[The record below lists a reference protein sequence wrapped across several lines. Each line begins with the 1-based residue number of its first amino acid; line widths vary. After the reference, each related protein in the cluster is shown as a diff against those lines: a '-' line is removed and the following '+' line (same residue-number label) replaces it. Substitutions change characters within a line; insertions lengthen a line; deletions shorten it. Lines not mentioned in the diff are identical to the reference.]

1 MIYYIHNKKVRL
13 IIILIFNQE
22 VCMSCPVHD
31 NNPEGNKGEMGIF
44 YFDPDYYNVSDSIGV
59 YVCSSAYEGNTY
71 YSWSSATLN
80 LDHVTLLL
88 REKYLAPG
96 EHWYQQVSKSLAEIY
111 RLVGEGEHSFSYGG
125 SEFTRFTLLQPK
137 VFLFNGAA
145 DSIADEYRL
154 KEMSGVTLSSEDG
167 GYRTLT
173 AKDGGIVNGLTI
185 SASSTNSFPQNSA
198 RFHKGATA
206 VNVTIGTGSLL
217 QMNDGSIL
225 QGNIS
230 VTGKLSGNGTV
241 NAAGANITLNV
252 KDHSPENE
260 YMITGTSSLADVSSC
275 TITVKADQ
283 AEGKYCI
290 ASGFDSSAVKGS
302 AWENISFTV
311 DGQVLPDAKYA
322 NQYTFHWDE
331 SQGKYTGINYNGK
344 NYILSIENG
353 NLNLSIV
360 ENVANIFIYAGEDC
374 GGLINYWKN
383 LKTENNV
390 NIYIFADYDLSDR
403 IIAVQTLPDEIITYI
418 GTGAYCS
425 NEYSMDIASANP
437 NHLAFFCKLAD
448 DYEKTVNTLIIGAHG
463 NGLCISPDDDKYSI
477 SVDTLGE
484 VANDCNI
491 SVLALTPCCLMAGIE
506 LAYACKNKSID
517 YIIGTEALTN
527 IYATPNYKEMLKA
540 IENTADDPWR
550 TATIISDEIPLSSKK
565 PDSSTIISTAE
576 TNDLFEALDD
586 FAKKCL
592 SYSSLLPYLLQAKK
606 KAKTYYDE
614 EPIRVDIK
622 DFMRKFSEILS
633 TIPRN
638 DTINDLINSCSR
650 VIKAVDECIQTT
662 SDLYGLSCYMP
673 SSEKWV
679 SYPIGLVQSSSWG
692 ELVLELYKCE
702 TQNPLPFQ
710 IKKDQSVQEKTLA
723 DGSTAA
729 NTGVLT
735 NNARFSSE
743 ASFGE
748 NDVNIYAVELE
759 QNGTAADSI
768 TVSAVGAE
776 NTQLRNTARNSAV
789 KIELKIYDETG
800 ENLLNS
806 VSGLGAVCLS
816 LNGFAAGSYT
826 YTVETDVMTAFDI
839 EYQSA
844 NNSCQDHLDSLMEN
858 GNNTKEDAYEM
869 ASGYIKGL
877 TTNSSD
883 PDWFYITTTGR
894 TGTLTLDGKNITK
907 GSITLDSGTSGIQ
920 AYFVDAVTNA
930 QRELKW
936 NGKIQAYE
944 IETFR
949 DGYLYVMGNTEI
961 AQSYELHFLQGDLSE
976 LPERHHLENYL
987 YWEEMHGAK
996 TYTVEF
1002 RGSNSETAVKILT
1015 DSNKIDLFAMPAGT
1029 YQWNITADNED
1040 SFSGE
1045 DFISEYSAK
1054 ASCVITSNNDGNM
1067 DVFFTASDSVWEN
1080 SYFAEHH
1087 GIINVWTGTNERIS
1101 LVGKNK
1107 ISDIFSG
1114 SEDSNVLLLTDD
1126 ANGDALF
1133 VDDIFTALPCELS
1146 EQQARLSQIE
1156 EIRAGGGND
1165 IIDLTSQRF
1174 AYQCNN
1180 AAVLGGEGNDTIWA
1194 NSGTNILFGDAG
1206 DDRLVGGNG
1215 SDVLIGGSGND
1226 RMHGGGGDDIFTFGS
1241 SWGNDTV
1248 EQLDGGTVI
1257 LWFETGSYANW
1268 NAETLTYIGGDNS
1281 VKVSGVSKDNIAI
1294 VFADAIGADTFTTFK
1309 NIGAFA
1315 DAASEKIFEEKDSGM
1330 LV

>member
-1 MIYYIHNKKVRL
+1 
-13 IIILIFNQE
+13 
-22 VCMSCPVHD
+22 MSCPVHD
-31 NNPEGNKGEMGIF
+31 NDDGNNGISIY
-44 YFDPDYYNVSDSIGV
+44 YFDPDYLNTGIFKHHLCTYASEENDYPVRFSTNLYLNGM
-59 YVCSSAYEGNTY
+59 YVDTRSGI
-71 YSWSSATLN
+71 
-80 LDHVTLLL
+80 V
-88 REKYLAPG
+88 APG
-96 EHWYQQVSKSLAEIY
+96 EHNWETRTYSLKSIY
-111 RLVGEGEHSFSYGG
+111 DWVGYGTHTFSYGNDLPF
-125 SEFTRFTLLQPK
+125 SLNPAR
-137 VFLFNGAA
+137 VFLFCSTANN
-145 DSIADEYRL
+145 DADEYSL

-198 RFHKGATA
+198 RFHEGATA

-217 QMNDGSIL
+217 QMDDGSIL

-230 VTGKLSGNGTV
+230 VTGKLTASGTV
-241 NAAGANITLNV
+241 RAAGANITLNV

-360 ENVANIFIYAGEDC
+360 ENVANIFLYVGEGATD
-374 GGLINYWKN
+374 GLSDWNIFNDDWKD
-383 LKTENNV
+383 LKSKENV
-390 NIYIFADYDLSDR
+390 NLYVFADNTF
-403 IIAVQTLPDEIITYI
+403 QDEIISIVGNSAYNTITYSKEI
-418 GTGAYCS
+418 SSGDPGYLT
-425 NEYSMDIASANP
+425 
-437 NHLAFFCKLAD
+437 FFCKLPD
-448 DYEKTVNTLIIGAHG
+448 DYKNTVNTLIIGAHG
-463 NGLCISPDDDKYSI
+463 NGLCITPDINI
-477 SVDTLGE
+477 SVDKLGE

-506 LAYACKNKSID
+506 LAYACKNKSIK

-527 IYATPNYKEMLKA
+527 WYSTPIYPEMLKA

-614 EPIRVDIK
+614 EPTRVDIK

-633 TIPRN
+633 TIPQN

-723 DGSTAA
+723 DGSTASD
-729 NTGVLT
+729 TGKMTDNVH
-735 NNARFSSE
+735 FSSE

-776 NTQLRNTARNSAV
+776 NTQLRNTARNSAI
-789 KIELKIYDETG
+789 KIELKIYDALG
-800 ENLLNS
+800 QNLLNS

-1206 DDRLVGGNG
+1206 DDRLVGGNA
-1215 SDVLIGGSGND
+1215 SDILIGGSGND

-1268 NAETLTYIGGDNS
+1268 DAETLTYIGGDNS
-1281 VKVSGVSKDNIAI
+1281 VKVSGVSKDDIAI

>member
-1 MIYYIHNKKVRL
+1 
-13 IIILIFNQE
+13 
-22 VCMSCPVHD
+22 MSCPVHD
-31 NNPEGNKGEMGIF
+31 NNDGISTVSVY
-44 YFDPDYYNVSDSIGV
+44 YFDPDYLNTGNGSLYLCTYLSEDNYYPTDFTSYLYLNGIRV
-59 YVCSSAYEGNTY
+59 YTRQGTVAPGQHNWEEYTYSLQKTYDLVGYGSHIFNYGNDIQF
-71 YSWSSATLN
+71 TLN
-80 LDHVTLLL
+80 PA
-88 REKYLAPG
+88 R
-96 EHWYQQVSKSLAEIY
+96 
-111 RLVGEGEHSFSYGG
+111 
-125 SEFTRFTLLQPK
+125 
-137 VFLFNGAA
+137 VFLFHSTANN
-145 DSIADEYRL
+145 DADEYDEF
-154 KEMSGVTLSSEDG
+154 EMSNVTLSSEDG

-185 SASSTNSFPQNSA
+185 SASSTNSSPQNSA
-198 RFHKGATA
+198 RFHKGAKA

-217 QMNDGSIL
+217 QMDDGSIL

-230 VTGKLSGNGTV
+230 VTGELTASGTV

-260 YMITGTSSLADVSSC
+260 YMISGASSLADASSC

-290 ASGFDSSAVKGS
+290 ASGFDSSAVKGT

-331 SQGKYTGINYNGK
+331 SQEKYTGVHYDGK
-344 NYILSIENG
+344 NYILSVENG
-353 NLNLSIV
+353 NLNLSVV
-360 ENVANIFIYAGEDC
+360 ENVANIFLYAGEYS
-374 GGLINYWKN
+374 GYLVENWEN
-383 LKTENNV
+383 LKSQNNV
-390 NIYIFADYDLSDR
+390 NIYTFADHCAFDNFWHDSEEQDKLTVYIGKS
-403 IIAVQTLPDEIITYI
+403 AYNTITYSTEI
-418 GTGAYCS
+418 PSGNPDSITG
-425 NEYSMDIASANP
+425 
-437 NHLAFFCKLAD
+437 FCKLAG
-448 DYEKTVNTLIIGAHG
+448 DYKNTVNTLIIGSHG
-463 NGLCISPDDDKYSI
+463 NGLEISPDYVI
-477 SVDTLGE
+477 SVNELANI
-484 VANDCNI
+484 ANDCNI

-506 LAYACKNKSID
+506 LAYVCQNTSIK
-517 YIIGTEALTN
+517 YIVGTEAQVLAVQFLLWEQNYEKLLKSLENIANSPIAVAYEIRNSIHATPIERPDASTLIMTDKTAALFSALDNFAEECLSKEN
-527 IYATPNYKEMLKA
+527 IYPALIYAQQKA
-540 IENTADDPWR
+540 R
-550 TATIISDEIPLSSKK
+550 
-565 PDSSTIISTAE
+565 
-576 TNDLFEALDD
+576 
-586 FAKKCL
+586 
-592 SYSSLLPYLLQAKK
+592 
-606 KAKTYYDE
+606 TYYEKILRIDL
-614 EPIRVDIK
+614 K
-622 DFMRKFSEILS
+622 DFMRKFSGILS
-633 TIPRN
+633 SSN
-638 DTINDLINSCSR
+638 ENSQYDVLISLCTE
-650 VIKAVDECIQTT
+650 VIYAVDNCIDST
-662 SDLYGLSCYMP
+662 SHMHNFYLYGLSCYIP
-673 SSEKWV
+673 TASGLSAAYPEK
-679 SYPIGLVQSSSWG
+679 LKESSWG
-692 ELVLELYKCE
+692 KLMQNLHAYANN
-702 TQNPLPFQ
+702 NPLPFP
-710 IKKDQSVQEKTLA
+710 IKRDNTLQEKTLS

-776 NTQLRNTARNSAV
+776 NTQLRNTARNSAI

-816 LNGFAAGSYT
+816 LNGFATGSYT

-858 GNNTKEDAYEM
+858 GNNTKEDAYEI

-894 TGTLTLDGKNITK
+894 TGTLTLNGKNITK
-907 GSITLDSGTSGIQ
+907 DSITPDSGTSGIQ

-936 NGKIQAYE
+936 NGEIQAYE

-987 YWEEMHGAK
+987 YWDEMTGAE
-996 TYTVEF
+996 TYTVEIH
-1002 RGSNSETAVKILT
+1002 SNNPEAAVKFFT

-1029 YQWNITADNED
+1029 YQWSITSNNEN
-1040 SFSGE
+1040 SFSGG

-1054 ASCVITSNNDGNM
+1054 FSHVISSNNDGNI
-1067 DVFFTASDSVWEN
+1067 DVFFATPSGVWGDS
-1080 SYFAEHH
+1080 FAAKHR
-1087 GIINVWTGTNERIS
+1087 GSLNGWTGTGEQVS
-1101 LVGKNK
+1101 LQGKNK

-1156 EIRAGGGND
+1156 EIRAGAGDD

-1174 AYQCNN
+1174 AYQCDN

-1226 RMHGGGGDDIFTFGS
+1226 RMHGGGGDDIFTFGGN
-1241 SWGNDTV
+1241 WGNDTV
-1248 EQLDGGTVI
+1248 EQLDGGSVI
-1257 LWFETGSYANW
+1257 LWFENGSYTNW
-1268 NAETLTYIGGDNS
+1268 DSEKMTYSEGDNS
-1281 VKVSGVSKDNIAI
+1281 VNVLGVSSGEVLVI
-1294 VFADAIGADTFTTFK
+1294 FADTIGRDLFNNFNAIGAFSEV
-1309 NIGAFA
+1309 
-1315 DAASEKIFEEKDSGM
+1315 ASEKIFEDKNKGM
-1330 LV
+1330 LA

>member
-1 MIYYIHNKKVRL
+1 MA
-13 IIILIFNQE
+13 
-22 VCMSCPVHD
+22 CPVHD
-31 NNPEGNKGEMGIF
+31 NDDGNNGIRIY
-44 YFDPDYYNVSDSIGV
+44 YFDPDYLASDNGSLHLCTYLNENNYYPTNFTNYLYLDGIRV
-59 YVCSSAYEGNTY
+59 YTRQGTVAPGQHNWELYTYSLQKTYDLVGYGSHIFNYGNDIQI
-71 YSWSSATLN
+71 TLN
-80 LDHVTLLL
+80 PA
-88 REKYLAPG
+88 R
-96 EHWYQQVSKSLAEIY
+96 
-111 RLVGEGEHSFSYGG
+111 
-125 SEFTRFTLLQPK
+125 
-137 VFLFNGAA
+137 VFLFHSTANN
-145 DSIADEYRL
+145 DADEYDEF
-154 KEMSGVTLSSEDG
+154 EMSNVTLSSEDG

-185 SASSTNSFPQNSA
+185 SASSTNSSPKNSA
-198 RFHKGATA
+198 RFHEGATA

-217 QMNDGSIL
+217 QMDDGSIL

-230 VTGKLSGNGTV
+230 VTGELTASETV

-260 YMITGTSSLADVSSC
+260 YMISGASSLADVSSC

-302 AWENISFTV
+302 AWGNISFTV

-353 NLNLSIV
+353 NLNLSVV

-374 GGLINYWKN
+374 GRYIEYWRN
-383 LKTENNV
+383 LKSANNV
-390 NIYIFADYDLSDR
+390 NIYTFADYCRFDDVILHDCDK
-403 IIAVQTLPDEIITYI
+403 QDELTIYI
-418 GTGAYCS
+418 GTGAYNS
-425 NEYSMDIASANP
+425 KIYSTEINSGNP
-437 NHLAFFCKLAD
+437 ESLKWFCRLAG
-448 DYEKTVNTLIIGAHG
+448 DYNDTVNTLIIGAHG
-463 NGLCISPDDDKYSI
+463 NSLCISPDYSI
-477 SVDTLGE
+477 PVDTLGK
-484 VANDCNI
+484 VVNDCNI

-506 LAYACKNKSID
+506 LAYVSQNTSVD
-517 YIIGTEALTN
+517 YVVGTESLTN
-527 IYATPNYKEMLKA
+527 SISAPDYKEMLQA
-540 IENTADDPWR
+540 IESTADDPWR
-550 TATIISDEIPLSSKK
+550 TATIIDSEIPLFPQFSR
-565 PDSSTIISTAE
+565 PESSTIISTAK
-576 TNDLFEALDD
+576 TNDLFEALNA
-586 FAKKCL
+586 FADKCL
-592 SYSSLLPYLLQAKK
+592 NYSGLLYFILQARE
-606 KAKTYYDE
+606 KARTYEAVVANVERIDL
-614 EPIRVDIK
+614 K
-622 DFMRKFSEILS
+622 DFMREFSSILLKYNNAS
-633 TIPRN
+633 QYN
-638 DTINDLINSCSR
+638 DIIDACID
-650 VIKAVDECIQTT
+650 VIGAVDDCIDTT
-662 SDLYGLSCYMP
+662 SNLYGLSCYMP
-673 SSEKWV
+673 TEGDIFSDF
-679 SYPIGLVQSSSWG
+679 YPQGLKESAWG
-692 ELVLELYKCE
+692 ELMQNLHAYANN
-702 TQNPLPFQ
+702 NPLPFP
-710 IKKDQSVQEKTLA
+710 IKRDNTLQEKTLS

-759 QNGTAADSI
+759 QNGTATDSI

-776 NTQLRNTARNSAV
+776 NTQLRNTARNSAAT
-789 KIELKIYDETG
+789 IELKIYDETG

-806 VSGLGAVCLS
+806 VSGVGAVCLS
-816 LNGFAAGSYT
+816 LNGFATGSYT

-858 GNNTKEDAYEM
+858 GNNTKKDAYEM

-936 NGKIQAYE
+936 NDEIQAYE

-949 DGYLYVMGNTEI
+949 DGYLYVKGNTEI
-961 AQSYELHFLQGDLSE
+961 AQSYELHFLPGSISE

-987 YWEEMHGAK
+987 YWDEMTGAE
-996 TYTVEF
+996 TYTVEIH
-1002 RGSNSETAVKILT
+1002 SNNPEAAVKILT

-1156 EIRAGGGND
+1156 EIRAGAGDD
-1165 IIDLTSQRF
+1165 IIDLTSQLF
-1174 AYQCNN
+1174 AYQCDN

-1226 RMHGGGGDDIFTFGS
+1226 RMNGGGGDDIFTFGGN
-1241 SWGNDTV
+1241 WGNDTV

-1268 NAETLTYIGGDNS
+1268 DADTLTYFDGYNS
-1281 VKVSGVSKDNIAI
+1281 VKVSGVSKDDIAVI
-1294 VFADAIGADTFTTFK
+1294 FADAIGADTFTTFQD
-1309 NIGAFA
+1309 IGAFL
-1315 DAASEKIFEEKDSGM
+1315 DSSSEKIFEDKNKGM
-1330 LV
+1330 LA

>member
-1 MIYYIHNKKVRL
+1 
-13 IIILIFNQE
+13 
-22 VCMSCPVHD
+22 MSCPVHD
-31 NNPEGNKGEMGIF
+31 GSIENNF
-44 YFDPDYYNVSDSIGV
+44 SSSLHYFDPDYLTVGEYVLNVCHYALEDNFYDV
-59 YVCSSAYEGNTY
+59 YFSAYL
-71 YSWSSATLN
+71 W
-80 LDHVTLLL
+80 LDGY
-88 REKYLAPG
+88 KYLGQRNGYLSPGQHSYQSYTYSLKTLYDWVGYG
-96 EHWYQQVSKSLAEIY
+96 EHYFDYDGSIVT
-111 RLVGEGEHSFSYGG
+111 FSIKPA
-125 SEFTRFTLLQPK
+125 R
-137 VFLFNGAA
+137 VFLFHEAPNNQ
-145 DSIADEYRL
+145 ADEYA
-154 KEMSGVTLSSEDG
+154 ETSMNGVTLSQENEGFKTLIVKED
-167 GYRTLT
+167 
-173 AKDGGIVNGLTI
+173 GIVNNLTI
-185 SASSTNSFPQNSA
+185 SASSTNSSPKNSA
-198 RFHKGATA
+198 RFHRGAKA

-217 QMNDGSIL
+217 QMYDGSIL

-230 VTGKLSGNGTV
+230 VTGKLTARGTV
-241 NAAGANITLNV
+241 RAAGANITLNV

-331 SQGKYTGINYNGK
+331 SQEKYTGVHYDGK
-344 NYILSIENG
+344 NYILSVENG

-360 ENVANIFIYAGEDC
+360 ENVANIFLYAGEDC
-374 GGLINYWKN
+374 GGYIEYWRN
-383 LKTENNV
+383 LKSANNV
-390 NIYIFADYDLSDR
+390 NIFTFADYTKNDSTFGNT
-403 IIAVQTLPDEIITYI
+403 VPPDEIVIYV
-418 GTGAYCS
+418 GTGAYRS
-425 NEYSMDIASANP
+425 LIQKNETLSGDP
-437 NHLAFFCKLAD
+437 NKLAD
-448 DYEKTVNTLIIGAHG
+448 FCQLAGDYNDTVNTLIIGAHG
-463 NGLCISPDDDKYSI
+463 NSLCISPDYSI
-477 SVDTLGE
+477 PVDTLGK
-484 VANDCNI
+484 VVNDCNI

-506 LAYACKNKSID
+506 LAYVSQNTSVD
-517 YIIGTEALTN
+517 YVVGTESLTN
-527 IYATPNYKEMLKA
+527 SISAPDYKEMLQA
-540 IENTADDPWR
+540 IESTADDPWR
-550 TATIISDEIPLSSKK
+550 TATIIDSEIPLFPQFSR
-565 PDSSTIISTAE
+565 PESSTIISTAK
-576 TNDLFEALDD
+576 TNDLFKALNA
-586 FAKKCL
+586 FADKCL
-592 SYSSLLPYLLQAKK
+592 NYSGLLYFILQARE
-606 KAKTYYDE
+606 KARTYEAVIANVERIDL
-614 EPIRVDIK
+614 K
-622 DFMRKFSEILS
+622 DFMREFSSILLKYNNAS
-633 TIPRN
+633 QYN
-638 DTINDLINSCSR
+638 DIIDACID
-650 VIKAVDECIQTT
+650 VIGAVDDCIDTT
-662 SDLYGLSCYMP
+662 SNLYGLSCYMP
-673 SSEKWV
+673 TEGDIFSDF
-679 SYPIGLVQSSSWG
+679 YPQGLKESAWG
-692 ELVLELYKCE
+692 ELMQNLHAYANN
-702 TQNPLPFQ
+702 NPLPFP
-710 IKKDQSVQEKTLA
+710 IKRDNTLQEKTLS

-768 TVSAVGAE
+768 TVSAVGTE
-776 NTQLRNTARNSAV
+776 NTQLRNTARNSAI
-789 KIELKIYDETG
+789 KIELKIYDALG
-800 ENLLNS
+800 QNLLNS
-806 VSGLGAVCLS
+806 ASAHGTVTLS
-816 LNGFAAGSYT
+816 LNGLTAGGYT
-826 YTVETDVMTAFDI
+826 FTVETDDMTTFDI

-894 TGTLTLDGKNITK
+894 TGTLTLNGKNITK
-907 GSITLDSGTSGIQ
+907 DSITLDSGTSGIQ

-930 QRELKW
+930 QREFKW
-936 NGKIQAYE
+936 NSETQAYE

-961 AQSYELHFLQGDLSE
+961 AQSYELHFLPGSISE

-987 YWEEMHGAK
+987 YWDEMTGAE
-996 TYTVEF
+996 TYTVEIH
-1002 RGSNSETAVKILT
+1002 SNNPEAAVKIFT

-1067 DVFFTASDSVWEN
+1067 DVFFTASDSVWEK

-1087 GIINVWTGTNERIS
+1087 GMLNGWTGTNEQIS
-1101 LVGKNK
+1101 LAGKNK
-1107 ISDIFSG
+1107 ISDIFYG
-1114 SEDSNVLLLTDD
+1114 SDDSNVLLLTDD
-1126 ANGDALF
+1126 SNGDALF

-1174 AYQCNN
+1174 TYQCDNM
-1180 AAVLGGEGNDTIWA
+1180 AVFGGEGNDTIWA

-1226 RMHGGGGDDIFTFGS
+1226 RMHGGGGDDIFTFGGN
-1241 SWGNDTV
+1241 WGNDTV
-1248 EQLDGGTVI
+1248 EQLDGGIVI

-1268 NAETLTYIGGDNS
+1268 NADTLTYFDGYNS
-1281 VKVSGVSKDNIAI
+1281 VKVSGVSKDDTAVI
-1294 VFADAIGADTFTTFK
+1294 FADAIGADTFTTFQD
-1309 NIGAFA
+1309 IGAFL
-1315 DAASEKIFEEKDSGM
+1315 DSSSEKIFEDKNSGM
-1330 LV
+1330 LA

>member
-1 MIYYIHNKKVRL
+1 
-13 IIILIFNQE
+13 
-22 VCMSCPVHD
+22 MSCPVHD
-31 NNPEGNKGEMGIF
+31 NDDGNNGISIY
-44 YFDPDYYNVSDSIGV
+44 YFDPDYLNTGIFKHHLCTYASEENDYPVRFSTNLYLNGM
-59 YVCSSAYEGNTY
+59 YVDTRSGI
-71 YSWSSATLN
+71 
-80 LDHVTLLL
+80 V
-88 REKYLAPG
+88 APG
-96 EHWYQQVSKSLAEIY
+96 EHNWETRAYSLKSIY
-111 RLVGEGEHSFSYGG
+111 DWVGYGTHTFSYGNDLPF
-125 SEFTRFTLLQPK
+125 SLNPAR
-137 VFLFNGAA
+137 VFLFCSTANN
-145 DSIADEYRL
+145 DADEYSL

-185 SASSTNSFPQNSA
+185 SASSTNSSPKNSA
-198 RFHKGATA
+198 RFHKGAKA

-217 QMNDGSIL
+217 QMDDGSIL

-230 VTGKLSGNGTV
+230 VTGKLTASGTV
-241 NAAGANITLNV
+241 RAAGANITLNV

-344 NYILSIENG
+344 NYIFSIENG

-360 ENVANIFIYAGEDC
+360 ENVANIFLYVGEGATD
-374 GGLINYWKN
+374 GLSDWNIFNDDWKD
-383 LKTENNV
+383 LKSKENV
-390 NIYIFADYDLSDR
+390 NLYVFADNTF
-403 IIAVQTLPDEIITYI
+403 QDEIISIVGNSAYNTITYSKEI
-418 GTGAYCS
+418 SSGDPGFLT
-425 NEYSMDIASANP
+425 
-437 NHLAFFCKLAD
+437 FFCKLPD
-448 DYEKTVNTLIIGAHG
+448 DYKNTVNTLIIGAHG
-463 NGLCISPDDDKYSI
+463 NGLCITPDISI
-477 SVDTLGE
+477 SVDKLGE

-506 LAYACKNKSID
+506 LAYACKNKSIK

-527 IYATPNYKEMLKA
+527 WYSTPIYPEMLKA

-679 SYPIGLVQSSSWG
+679 SYPIDLVQSSSWG

-776 NTQLRNTARNSAV
+776 NTQLRNTARNSAI
-789 KIELKIYDETG
+789 KIELKIYDALG
-800 ENLLNS
+800 QNLLNS

-987 YWEEMHGAK
+987 YWEEMHGAE
-996 TYTVEF
+996 TYTVEIH
-1002 RGSNSETAVKILT
+1002 SNNPEAAVKFFT

-1330 LV
+1330 LM